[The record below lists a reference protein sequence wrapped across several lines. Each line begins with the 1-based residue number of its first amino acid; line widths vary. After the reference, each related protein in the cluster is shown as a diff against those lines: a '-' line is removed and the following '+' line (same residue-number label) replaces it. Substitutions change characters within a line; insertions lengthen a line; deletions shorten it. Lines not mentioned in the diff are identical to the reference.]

1 MVQDVQEM
9 GREIEREQ
17 EEMTKDVGIEKR
29 KEGDGQR
36 GKKKKK
42 KPFML
47 LLVHFH
53 FGSKLW
59 TSILGLALT
68 FPLSGSLIL
77 L

>member
-42 KPFML
+42 KTLYVTPCSIPFWQQIMDFK
-47 LLVHFH
+47 V
-53 FGSKLW
+53 
-59 TSILGLALT
+59 LA
-68 FPLSGSLIL
+68 
-77 L
+77 

>member
-42 KPFML
+42 NPLCYSLF
-47 LLVHFH
+47 
-53 FGSKLW
+53 
-59 TSILGLALT
+59 TSIFSFNSCAS
-68 FPLSGSLIL
+68 LSPSTKQ
-77 L
+77 